1 MRKQVKNKTNT
12 DSDNKEGLK
21 TSIFNSSKNSDNLVS
36 D

>member
-12 DSDNKEGLK
+12 DTDNKEELK
-21 TSIFNSSKNSDNLVS
+21 TNIFNSSQFSDNLVS